1 MYAIVEI
8 AGQQIKVAKDQ
19 KVFVNRLP
27 VEEGKKVSFDNVLLI
42 GDGDNITIGAPAI
55 DGALIGAKVVKH
67 LKGDKVI
74 VFKKKRRK
82 GFRKKNGHRQYLS
95 EIVIESIV
103 ASGGKKEKEEAKP
116 AAPKKETKPAAKAE
130 STSAKAPADTQKK
143 EAPKAKKEVEV
154 SENLVSRAE
163 NRAEEASIEINIDKV
178 LHSIGTALKADA
190 DDLKLINGIGPVYE
204 EKLNELGI
212 YTFEQISKLK
222 AADREELSAI
232 DGITR
237 DKIEADEWVKQAKEL
252 LKNK

>member
-8 AGQQIKVAKDQ
+8 AGQQVKVAKDQ
-19 KVFVNRLP
+19 KVFVHRLP

-55 DGALIGAKVVKH
+55 DGALIGAKVEKH
-67 LKGDKVI
+67 LKVEKVI

-82 GFRKKNGHRQYLS
+82 GFRKKNGRRQYLS

-103 ASGGKKEKEEAKP
+103 ASGGKKEKEEAKT

-130 STSAKAPADTQKK
+130 PKA

-163 NRAEEASIEINIDKV
+163 NRAEEANIEINIDKV

-222 AADREELSAI
+222 AADREELAAI

-237 DKIEADEWVKQAKEL
+237 EKIEAEEWVKQAKEF